1 MYIFKLQFSL
11 KILTVMYK
19 YKDSQVIKEREF
31 QKREQNFIG
40 EKMTKENVRERK
52 SVSLHTHTH
61 KFASA
66 YEAFFN

>member
-1 MYIFKLQFSL
+1 
-11 KILTVMYK
+11 MYK